1 MTNDS
6 FIARP
11 QVRVV
16 PHGGVQVPSLG
27 VTRRSPV
34 RTGASPTRWIVR
46 SIVLATTVFALLD
59 LVLLVS
65 GGHH

>member
-1 MTNDS
+1 VTNDS

-46 SIVLATTVFALLD
+46 STAFALLD